1 MTRRWSSE
9 AVVLEE
15 MERLADLSTEMV
27 ATYKGQA
34 VEAAEAEALHK
45 AARAK
50 RILTAKANGVSSV
63 ALAEVTAEADDL
75 VAEAYQDRL
84 VKAAIADSTREAL
97 RTIRT
102 NQDALRTAAASHR
115 STPI

>member
-1 MTRRWSSE
+1 MLT
-9 AVVLEE
+9 E
-15 MERLADLSTEMV
+15 MERLADLSDDTV
-27 ATYKGQA
+27 AAYKAQA

-45 AARAK
+45 SLRAR
-50 RILTAKANGVSSV
+50 RILRAQAMQTGRTSIAA
-63 ALAEVTAEADDL
+63 AEVVAEADGD
-75 VAEAYQDRL
+75 VADAYQDRL
-84 VKAAIADSTREAL
+84 VKAAVADATREAL